1 MLNILLKIKT
11 FQYNMNVKKSI
22 KPGCHPQKVSL
33 ISLIKQKRHKMNA
46 TNASLPTVIGPTWDI
61 EASWFMFTWILP
73 AICLFGVV
81 TNLLNIIVFSHSE
94 LKEDIY
100 KYMLAHSVSDFLYTF
115 CVFFT
120 WISRSRYPIAS
131 TYFAKWYEIFIF
143 FTSLN
148 GLGTMSALVEI
159 AISFDRLFLIKKS
172 LKIPKIP
179 PYFVISKRT
188 KNESY

>member
-1 MLNILLKIKT
+1 
-11 FQYNMNVKKSI
+11 
-22 KPGCHPQKVSL
+22 
-33 ISLIKQKRHKMNA
+33 MNA
-46 TNASLPTVIGPTWDI
+46 TNASLPTVTGPTWDI

-100 KYMLAHSVSDFLYTF
+100 KYMLAYSVSDFFYTF